1 LITMPDAQST
11 SLSAKELREH
21 GFTGLI
27 GATTRHR
34 DEGRSLLHA
43 GVDMTFLTYEESGV
57 GLAEHIV
64 EAMGKLQTE

>member
-11 SLSAKELREH
+11 SLSAKELRGH

-27 GATTRHR
+27 GATARHH
-34 DEGRSLLHA
+34 DEDQPLVEA

-64 EAMGKLQTE
+64 EAMGKTQPK